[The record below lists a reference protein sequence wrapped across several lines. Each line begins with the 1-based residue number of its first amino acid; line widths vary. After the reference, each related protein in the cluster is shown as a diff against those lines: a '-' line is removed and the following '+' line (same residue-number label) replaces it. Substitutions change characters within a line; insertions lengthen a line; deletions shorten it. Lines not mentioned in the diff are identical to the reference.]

1 MDLMSM
7 LEHTCNNV
15 PFIYLFMLLPCISYQ
30 FYRQASWLYMVCW
43 RFYGEL
49 YCMTVGRTV
58 MNSCVLPSE
67 RGTIT
72 YAKVTTFV
80 V

>member
-1 MDLMSM
+1 
-7 LEHTCNNV
+7 
-15 PFIYLFMLLPCISYQ
+15 MLLPCISYQ

-49 YCMTVGRTV
+49 YCVTVGTV

-72 YAKVTTFV
+72 YATLASFV
-80 V
+80 VRVHSLVTRELMI